1 MHTIRRRLLWLQ
13 EQITGLVEPASG
25 DPEVTGVAYD
35 SRRVQPGDIFVALRG
50 QHTDGHRF
58 LRSAADAGA
67 VALVVEAG
75 ADSQASALPTVR
87 VRDTRRALA
96 EIAAAFWD
104 WPSRKMKVVGVT
116 GTNGK
121 TTTAMLVA
129 DLAEAAN
136 MKAAVLGTL
145 GRIVGDEVLQ
155 TEHTTLEAPDLQRSF
170 AEMLAKGI
178 ELVAMEVSS
187 HGLVLDRVWQTCFDV
202 GALTN
207 ISQDH
212 LDFHKDM
219 EDYARAKGLLFT
231 CYADLAAGCKQMQGV
246 LNWDDQWAQ
255 RLSVE
260 AHCPIVS
267 YAVERSD
274 ATVRAEDIEF
284 GPRETTFTLVLPD
297 TRHQVRLGLVGRFN
311 VENALAAAA
320 VGVAL
325 ELPGEAIVRGLSAA
339 RQVPGRL
346 ERVEA
351 GQDFL
356 VLVDYAHTP
365 DALIKVLTEARRLT
379 AGRVLCVFGCGGDRD
394 QGKRP
399 KMGAAA
405 TDLADWTVITSD
417 NPRTENPE
425 AIISAILVGA
435 REGRY
440 ETCVDRREAIHRA
453 IDLAQPGDV
462 VVIAGKGHEDYQL
475 LGDRT
480 IHFDDREEARA
491 AILAR
496 RKVRWEY
503 QHV

>member
-187 HGLVLDRVWQTCFDV
+187 QGLVLDRV
-202 GALTN
+202 
-207 ISQDH
+207 
-212 LDFHKDM
+212 
-219 EDYARAKGLLFT
+219 
-231 CYADLAAGCKQMQGV
+231 
-246 LNWDDQWAQ
+246 
-255 RLSVE
+255 
-260 AHCPIVS
+260 
-267 YAVERSD
+267 
-274 ATVRAEDIEF
+274 
-284 GPRETTFTLVLPD
+284 
-297 TRHQVRLGLVGRFN
+297 
-311 VENALAAAA
+311 
-320 VGVAL
+320 
-325 ELPGEAIVRGLSAA
+325 
-339 RQVPGRL
+339 
-346 ERVEA
+346 
-351 GQDFL
+351 
-356 VLVDYAHTP
+356 
-365 DALIKVLTEARRLT
+365 
-379 AGRVLCVFGCGGDRD
+379 
-394 QGKRP
+394 
-399 KMGAAA
+399 
-405 TDLADWTVITSD
+405 
-417 NPRTENPE
+417 
-425 AIISAILVGA
+425 
-435 REGRY
+435 
-440 ETCVDRREAIHRA
+440 
-453 IDLAQPGDV
+453 
-462 VVIAGKGHEDYQL
+462 
-475 LGDRT
+475 
-480 IHFDDREEARA
+480 
-491 AILAR
+491 
-496 RKVRWEY
+496 
-503 QHV
+503 